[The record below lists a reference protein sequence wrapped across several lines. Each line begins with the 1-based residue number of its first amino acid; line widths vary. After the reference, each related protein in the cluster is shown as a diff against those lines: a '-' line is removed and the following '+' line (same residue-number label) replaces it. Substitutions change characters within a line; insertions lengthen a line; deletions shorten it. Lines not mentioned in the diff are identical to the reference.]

1 MYGTLYKGV
10 ISRYSSLAA
19 ELMVDIQMKR
29 RPEVQ
34 RVQMILADC
43 INSGTW
49 KRGRGNTSGDTSNGC
64 GT

>member
-1 MYGTLYKGV
+1 
-10 ISRYSSLAA
+10 
-19 ELMVDIQMKR
+19 MKR